1 MSSRSSNVEGRSSK
15 WRVQGPATRLLAELL
30 ATTGY
35 DALPAEVI
43 DHARRAVIDW
53 LGSALAGSVEKP
65 ARLAQDVAARFG
77 ASSEATMFGA
87 GRASAPAAAFANGIA
102 SHILELDDIHR
113 GSTVHAAAPII
124 PAALAVAE
132 REHADGRA
140 FLAAVTIGYEA
151 AFRIGE
157 AVNPSH
163 YYFFHPTGTVATFG
177 AAAAAGSLLGLNT
190 DQMVD
195 ALGSAGTQ
203 AAALWEFNA
212 DGAMSK
218 HLHPGKAAMNG
229 VLAADLASAGFTGAT
244 RILEGERGFFRAMT
258 RRPDQPSRFALRRS
272 AEALAEAEGSA
283 PYGGGPVPAYDASRI
298 ADGLGT
304 RWKIGENGYKLYS
317 CCAHTHTAVD
327 CALDIRARR
336 RWKSHDVL
344 REASSVTIETYGPGY
359 EIVKEMN
366 PRTPY
371 QAKFSLAYCVAAAL
385 LEGTL
390 GLDQFADERF
400 GPDGVREPAVA
411 ELLRRIRV
419 TVADDLS
426 ARYPSAWPV
435 RLAISMDS
443 GATERA
449 ASDHPRGNPENPV
462 TTEELESKFSAL
474 VGSRFG
480 DSTAQHAL
488 TALHSIER
496 CPDMADLFASFGR
509 LTPER
514 RETSSGRPK
523 AAPSV

>member
-1 MSSRSSNVEGRSSK
+1 M
-15 WRVQGPATRLLAELL
+15 TRLLGELL
-30 ATTGY
+30 ATTSYG
-35 DALPAEVI
+35 DLPTEVI
-43 DHARRAVIDW
+43 DHAQRAVTDW
-53 LGSALAGSVEKP
+53 LGSALAGSIEKP
-65 ARLAQDVAARFG
+65 ARLAQKVAAGFG
-77 ASSEATMFGA
+77 ASSDATIFGA
-87 GRASAPAAAFANGIA
+87 GRASAPAAALANGVA

-113 GSTVHAAAPII
+113 GSTVHAAAAII

-177 AAAAAGSLLGLNT
+177 AAAAAGSLLGLNSE
-190 DQMVD
+190 QMVD

-229 VLAADLASAGFTGAT
+229 VLAADLARVGFTGAT
-244 RILEGERGFFRAMT
+244 RILEGDRGFLRAMT
-258 RRPDQPSRFALRRS
+258 GGPQ
-272 AEALAEAEGSA
+272 GSA
-283 PYGGGPVPAYDASRI
+283 PHYDASRI
-298 ADGLGT
+298 TDGLGT

-327 CALDIRARR
+327 CALDVRARR
-336 RWKSHDVL
+336 RWSTNDVL
-344 REASSVTIETYGPGY
+344 RDVTAVTIETYRSGY

-385 LEGTL
+385 LEGML
-390 GLDQFADERF
+390 GLEQFGDERF
-400 GPDGVREPAVA
+400 GPDGVRQSAIA
-411 ELLRRIRV
+411 ELLGRIRV
-419 TVADDLS
+419 MVVDDLS

-435 RLAISMDS
+435 RLTISLGS
-443 GATERA
+443 GATEQA

-462 TTEELESKFSAL
+462 STDELERKFSML
-474 VGSRFG
+474 VAARFG
-480 DSTAQHAL
+480 DDVARSAL
-488 TALHSIER
+488 AGLHSIDR
-496 CPDMADLFASFGR
+496 CADVGALFSSLGR
-509 LTPER
+509 LQPVPTS
-514 RETSSGRPK
+514 REPIG
-523 AAPSV
+523 APLV

>member
-1 MSSRSSNVEGRSSK
+1 
-15 WRVQGPATRLLAELL
+15 
-30 ATTGY
+30 
-35 DALPAEVI
+35 
-43 DHARRAVIDW
+43 
-53 LGSALAGSVEKP
+53 
-65 ARLAQDVAARFG
+65 
-77 ASSEATMFGA
+77 MFGA
-87 GRASAPAAAFANGIA
+87 GRASAPAAAFANGVA

-229 VLAADLASAGFTGAT
+229 MLAADLARVGFTGAT
-244 RILEGERGFFRAMT
+244 RILEGERGFFRAFT
-258 RRPDQPSRFALRRS
+258 RGP
-272 AEALAEAEGSA
+272 EGSA
-283 PYGGGPVPAYDASRI
+283 PHIGASASHGGGSVPAYDASRI
-298 ADGLGT
+298 TDGLGT
-304 RWKIGENGYKLYS
+304 RWKTGENGYKLYS

-327 CALDIRARR
+327 CALDVRARR
-336 RWKSHDVL
+336 RWSSDDVL
-344 REASSVTIETYGPGY
+344 REVSGVTIETYGPGY

-385 LEGTL
+385 LEGKL
-390 GLDQFADERF
+390 GLEQFALDRF
-400 GPDGVREPAVA
+400 GPDGVREPAIA
-411 ELLRRIRV
+411 ELLGRIRV
-419 TVADDLS
+419 IVKDDLS
-426 ARYPSAWPV
+426 AKYPSTWPV
-435 RLAISMDS
+435 RLAVEGGTS
-443 GATERA
+443 GATERH
-449 ASDHPRGNPENPV
+449 ASDYPRGNPENPV
-462 TTEELESKFSAL
+462 TTEELEKKFSAL

-480 DSTAQHAL
+480 GSTAHHAL

-496 CPDMADLFASFGR
+496 CSDMADLFASFGR
-509 LTPER
+509 LTPEE
-514 RETSSGRPK
+514 REISSGRLN
-523 AAPSV
+523 AAPTTI